1 MKVLMAGDIAGS
13 SGRTVLARVAT
24 RMKAKGQVHLVI
36 ANAENAAGGKGL
48 TEEVADELFAG
59 GVDILTLGD
68 HTWDQKSLVNVLD
81 RESRILRP
89 ANFAPGCPGKG
100 HTTIETQWG
109 RVTIINLIGRV
120 FMNAYDCPFRTSDAI
135 LSDKSIHGSM
145 IFVDIHAEATSE
157 KVALGRYLDGRV
169 TAVAGTHTHVQTSD
183 ERILTKGTAY
193 ITDLGMTGPH
203 DGILGR
209 NRHAVL
215 KRMRTDVPAR
225 FSVSEGDVCANGVLV
240 DIDPST
246 GRALSIER
254 VAFTYDPKSS

>member
-1 MKVLMAGDIAGS
+1 MKVLMAGDVVGS

-36 ANAENAAGGKGL
+36 ANAENSAGGNGL
-48 TEEVADELFAG
+48 TEEIANELFAS

-68 HTWDQKSLVNVLD
+68 HTWDQKSLATVLD

-120 FMNAYDCPFRTSDAI
+120 FMNAYDCPFRTADVI

-193 ITDLGMTGPH
+193 ITDLGMTGPRESVIGCTMESVLPIFTTGMKSKLEVCC
-203 DGILGR
+203 DMDS
-209 NRHAVL
+209 AV
-215 KRMRTDVPAR
+215 V
-225 FSVSEGDVCANGVLV
+225 EGVLL
-240 DIDPST
+240 DINERT
-246 GRALSIER
+246 GKARGIKKVRE
-254 VAFTYDPKSS
+254 